1 MHRGAGRFGS
11 ALTDVGK
18 ADMLKA
24 LVSAQASRYA
34 GAYTGILKKT
44 SESA

>member
-1 MHRGAGRFGS
+1 VVITFIKEK
-11 ALTDVGK
+11 TDVGK